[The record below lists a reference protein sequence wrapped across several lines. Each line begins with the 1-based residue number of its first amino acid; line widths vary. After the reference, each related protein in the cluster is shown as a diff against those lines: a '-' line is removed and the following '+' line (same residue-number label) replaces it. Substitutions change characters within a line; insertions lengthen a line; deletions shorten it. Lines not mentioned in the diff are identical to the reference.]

1 MPPHSASVTLL
12 SARPSQPVDPGLLS
26 RALEVAGRLANEATD
41 VITATAGRGAQPGTK
56 DSDSPFDW
64 VTDTD
69 RILERHTR
77 RVLTAEFPG
86 IPVVGQEFGADVGAR
101 DAPYRWVVDPVDGT
115 VNYVAGV
122 PWCAYSLALIDSF
135 GPVVG
140 VVADPYRAQI
150 YAAARGRGTRAN
162 GKPVQLVDRD
172 CTAGSIVCTELARK
186 GPWPGMGRFIERAAE
201 ARVGVRVLGSAALSI
216 AQVALGHAI
225 AAVLHSYHEW
235 DVAGSVALAIEAGA
249 IVLDRRGEGTALPVD
264 GLLVAAPTAAEQVL
278 SWWQESTA
286 TG

>member
-1 MPPHSASVTLL
+1 MTLL
-12 SARPSQPVDPGLLS
+12 SARPAQPVEPGLLS

-41 VITATAGRGAQPGTK
+41 VITATAGRGAHPETK
-56 DSDSPFDW
+56 DSPFDW

-69 RILERHTR
+69 RTLERHTR

-86 IPVVGQEFGADVGAR
+86 IPVVGEEFGADLGAG

-115 VNYVAGV
+115 ANYVAGM
-122 PWCAYSLALIDSF
+122 PWCAYSLALIDAY

-150 YAAARGRGTRAN
+150 YAAARGRGARAN
-162 GKPVQLVDRD
+162 GKPMRLVDRGH
-172 CTAGSIVCTELARK
+172 TESAIVCTELARK
-186 GPWPGMGRFIERAAE
+186 GPWPGMGEFIQHAAG
-201 ARVGVRVLGSAALSI
+201 AHAGVRVLGSAALSI
-216 AQVALGHAI
+216 AQVALGHAV

-249 IVLDRRGEGTALPVD
+249 VVLDRRGEDTALPAD
-264 GLLVAAPTAAEQVL
+264 GLLVAAPSAAEQVL
-278 SWWQESTA
+278 SWWQKAASATA
-286 TG
+286 A

>member
-1 MPPHSASVTLL
+1 MTLL

-41 VITATAGRGAQPGTK
+41 VITATAGRGARPGTK
-56 DSDSPFDW
+56 DSPFDW

-69 RILERHTR
+69 RTLERHTR

-86 IPVVGQEFGADVGAR
+86 IPVVGQEFAAGVGAH

-115 VNYVAGV
+115 ANYVAGV
-122 PWCAYSLALIDSF
+122 PWCAYSLALIDSS

-150 YAAARGRGTRAN
+150 YAAARGRGARAN
-162 GKPVQLVDRD
+162 GKPVRLIDRG
-172 CTAGSIVCTELARK
+172 CTEGAIVCTELAHK
-186 GPWPGMGRFIERAAE
+186 GPWPGMGEFIERAAE
-201 ARVGVRVLGSAALSI
+201 ARAGVRVLGSAALSV

-249 IVLDRRGEGTALPVD
+249 VVLDRRGEGNTLPTD
-264 GLLVAAPTAAEQVL
+264 GLLVAAPSAAEQVL
-278 SWWQESTA
+278 AWWQETA
-286 TG
+286 IGNSAA